1 MYLQNTYN
9 KRTLNKKPILFLLII
24 LAFFI
29 MLISLKSPKLSLNG
43 DAIVNTELNSNYSD
57 AGVTA
62 KYGSKDISNTIETD
76 FGDNFSTNKLGSYTI
91 TYIVKKNNKT
101 VTATRTVNV
110 VDSTAP
116 EIKLN
121 GNSEINIAKD
131 SNYQELGCTATDNY
145 DGDITTKISIDK
157 NIDTSKI
164 GTYTVTYTVKDSS
177 NNEAKA
183 TRTVNV
189 VGKGSKNISTEKS
202 KGLPVLMYHFFYDK
216 NSPPKKLDANYMEIH
231 DFEEQLK
238 YLTENNYY
246 FPTWEEVKSYVD
258 GTSCLPEHSIVL
270 TADDGDATFFDLAI
284 PIVEKYNVKITSFL
298 ITSWVE
304 DQSKLKN
311 YDSNKI
317 IFESHS
323 HDMHRAGT
331 DGKGRILTLSYDEA
345 CNDVKTSQSF
355 IGNATVFCYPFG
367 HYNDACYKILKD
379 SGYTL
384 AFTTKYGRVRPG
396 DNCYALSR
404 IRMSKGDSLK
414 SFISKVE

>member
-1 MYLQNTYN
+1 MKQ
-9 KRTLNKKPILFLLII
+9 KQ
-24 LAFFI
+24 
-29 MLISLKSPKLSLNG
+29 
-43 DAIVNTELNSNYSD
+43 
-57 AGVTA
+57 
-62 KYGSKDISNTIETD
+62 
-76 FGDNFSTNKLGSYTI
+76 
-91 TYIVKKNNKT
+91 
-101 VTATRTVNV
+101 
-110 VDSTAP
+110 
-116 EIKLN
+116 
-121 GNSEINIAKD
+121 
-131 SNYQELGCTATDNY
+131 QEL
-145 DGDITTKISIDK
+145 
-157 NIDTSKI
+157 
-164 GTYTVTYTVKDSS
+164 
-177 NNEAKA
+177 
-183 TRTVNV
+183 
-189 VGKGSKNISTEKS
+189 
-202 KGLPVLMYHFFYDK
+202 FYDK

-298 ITSWVE
+298 ITSWID
-304 DQSKLKN
+304 DQNKLKN

-345 CNDVKTSQSF
+345 CKDVKTSQSF

-384 AFTTKYGRVRPG
+384 AFTTKYGRARPG

-414 SFISKVE
+414 SFISIVKRSAVENCTSLLSVKKSFSLNYIIQHILNKDPTYNLHSFYISIIRNDIQIFHGCHNNYVLLPSICYVINFRLDIYYIIST

>member
-1 MYLQNTYN
+1 MYSKKSNIQ
-9 KRTLNKKPILFLLII
+9 KKLNKKAILLLLII
-24 LAFFI
+24 VVIFI
-29 MLISLKSPKLSLNG
+29 MLFSSKSPKISIIG
-43 DAIVNTELNSNYSD
+43 DSNVTIELNSNYTDSG
-57 AGVTA
+57 AKA
-62 KYGSKDISNTIETD
+62 KYGAKDISSNIETD
-76 FGDNFSTNKLGSYTI
+76 MGNFSSNKIGSYTI
-91 TYIVKKNNKT
+91 TYTIKKKNKT
-101 VTATRTVNV
+101 ATATRTIHV
-110 VDSTAP
+110 VDSIAP
-116 EIKLN
+116 ELNLN

-131 SNYQELGCTATDNY
+131 SNYQELGCIATDNY
-145 DGDITTKISIDK
+145 DGNITTKISIEK
-157 NIDTSKI
+157 NVDTSKI
-164 GTYTVTYTVKDSS
+164 GSYTVTYTVKDSS

-189 VGKGSKNISTEKS
+189 VEKGSKNISTEKS

-216 NSPPKKLDANYMEIH
+216 DSPPKKLDANYMEIH
-231 DFEEQLK
+231 DFEDQLK

-246 FPTWEEVKSYVD
+246 FPTWEEVKNYID

-270 TADDGDATFFDLAI
+270 TADDGDATFFDLAV

-298 ITSWVE
+298 ITSWID
-304 DQSKLKN
+304 DQNKLKN

-345 CNDVKTSQSF
+345 CKDVKTSQSF

-414 SFISKVE
+414 SFISKVN

>member
-1 MYLQNTYN
+1 MYSQNSKTQ
-9 KRTLNKKPILFLLII
+9 KKLNKKAILLLLII
-24 LAFFI
+24 IAIFI
-29 MLISLKSPKLSLNG
+29 MLFSSKSPKISIIG
-43 DAIVNTELNSNYSD
+43 DSNVTIELNSNYTDSG
-57 AGVTA
+57 AKA
-62 KYGSKDISNTIETD
+62 KYGSKDISSNIETD
-76 FGDNFSTNKLGSYTI
+76 MGNFSSNKVGSYTI
-91 TYIVKKNNKT
+91 TYTIKKKKKIA
-101 VTATRTVNV
+101 TATRTIYV
-110 VDSTAP
+110 VDSIAP
-116 EIKLN
+116 ELKLN

-131 SNYQELGCTATDNY
+131 SNYQELGCIATDNY
-145 DGDITTKISIDK
+145 DGNITTKISIDK
-157 NIDTSKI
+157 NVDASKI
-164 GTYTVTYTVKDSS
+164 GSYTVTYTVKDSS

-189 VGKGSKNISTEKS
+189 VEKGSKNISTEKS

-216 NSPPKKLDANYMEIH
+216 DSPPKKLDANYMEIH
-231 DFEEQLK
+231 DFEDQLK

-246 FPTWEEVKSYVD
+246 FPTWEEVKKYID

-298 ITSWVE
+298 ITSWID
-304 DQSKLKN
+304 DQNKLKN

-345 CNDVKTSQSF
+345 CKDVKTSQSF

-384 AFTTKYGRVRPG
+384 AFTTKYGRARPG

>member
-1 MYLQNTYN
+1 MYKQTSIQ
-9 KRTLNKKPILFLLII
+9 KKKLNYKFILLLII
-24 LAFFI
+24 LITIFI
-29 MLISLKSPKLSLNG
+29 MLFTTKKPKIFING
-43 DAIVNTELNSNYSD
+43 DSVSTIEVNSAYTD
-57 AGVTA
+57 PGATA
-62 KYGSKDISNTIETD
+62 KYGSRDISKNIETNMND
-76 FGDNFSTNKLGSYTI
+76 FSTKKTGEYKITYTVKQKKKVATI
-91 TYIVKKNNKT
+91 T
-101 VTATRTVNV
+101 RTINV
-110 VDSTAP
+110 VDSVSP
-116 EIKLN
+116 ELKLN

-131 SNYQELGCTATDNY
+131 SNYQELGCIATDNY

-164 GTYTVTYTVKDSS
+164 GSYTVTYTVKDSS

-189 VGKGSKNISTEKS
+189 VEKGSSTEKS

-216 NSPPKKLDANYMEIH
+216 DSPPKKLDANYMEIH
-231 DFEEQLK
+231 DFEDQLK

-246 FPTWEEVKSYVD
+246 FPTWEEVKNYID

-298 ITSWVE
+298 ITSWID
-304 DQSKLKN
+304 DQNKLKN

-345 CNDVKTSQSF
+345 CKDVKTSQSF